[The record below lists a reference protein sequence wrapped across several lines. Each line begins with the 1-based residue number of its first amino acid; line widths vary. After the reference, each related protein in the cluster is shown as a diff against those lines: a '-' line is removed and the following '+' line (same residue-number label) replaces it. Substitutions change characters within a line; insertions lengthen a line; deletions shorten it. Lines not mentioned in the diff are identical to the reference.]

1 MSTTHA
7 RLHAQRADGD
17 AVEFPGL
24 RSPRRQRARL
34 VKVARNCAHDGLAG
48 LVASV
53 VLVANIVS
61 FAALM
66 FPGELSSGLPFVL
79 WSMLVG
85 SAVGGA
91 WIAWATS
98 IPPLATGID
107 SPTGTFLV
115 LLSASAGS
123 AVLASG
129 DGPQVAVTTVMLI
142 YSVATFTSGVLLLV
156 IGVFRW
162 GPYFRF
168 VPYFV
173 AGGFLAATGWFLIA
187 GGVRMTTGHALSM
200 TGIADMWSGAAVARL
215 ASAVAVCLVLLA
227 ARRWIKSGVALP
239 VALLAMCAAG
249 AGILF
254 TLGLGGPTH
263 GWYLASIGQLAPW
276 QPWDAVLDTHFTG
289 PMLVALAPQFV
300 AVTVVALI
308 SLVTK
313 VSSLEVA
320 RQASGDLDREFRA
333 HGVANV
339 CAALVGGLACSVQT
353 GTSRLLEQAGG
364 ATRWSAVFACAVL
377 AVIAIAHVDLPGMV
391 PIPIIAGLVLYL
403 GYTFIVDALRRSFV
417 QRAWLDLALAIVIMV
432 VCVRFGFLV
441 GVLAGLVGA
450 CVVFAINY
458 GRLGV
463 VRRHATRATFA
474 GYVDRSADVSA
485 ELRHNGDAIQIYW
498 LSGYIFFGSS
508 EGLFERIRRDIEAL
522 PRRTVGYVILD
533 FGMVP
538 SADSS
543 AVASLTKLRHYCER
557 KGVTIVYAAAS
568 PHNRVVLEQ
577 GGLIGGRSRH
587 RAFADLNLAL
597 AWCEDEVVAHAAL
610 GGVPDA
616 SGFEDWLRSGLGDDI
631 DVTAFVAFLERRDTQ
646 AGEVL
651 YHEGENADA
660 VDLLASGT
668 LVIDMSRPGGEPLRV
683 RRMMRHTVV
692 GEMGF
697 VRRSVRSA
705 TVSSEGPATVFT
717 LTRAHF
723 ERMRRERPDLA
734 SAFDDFLMRAL
745 ADRVDAVNRA
755 AAAWGA

>member
-1 MSTTHA
+1 MSTTNA
-7 RLHAQRADGD
+7 RLGAQRPEADPVD
-17 AVEFPGL
+17 SPAA

-34 VKVARNCAHDGLAG
+34 VKLARNCAHDGLAG
-48 LVASV
+48 VVASV

-66 FPGELSSGLPFVL
+66 FPGELSSGVPFVL

-91 WIAWATS
+91 YIAWATS

-115 LLSASAGS
+115 LLSASAGT

-129 DGPQVAVTTVMLI
+129 NGPEVAVATVMLI
-142 YSVATFTSGVLLLV
+142 YTVATFTSGALLLV

-173 AGGFLAATGWFLIA
+173 AGGFLAATGWFLVA

-200 TGIADMWSGAAVARL
+200 TGMAGPWSGQSVAKL
-215 ASAVAVCLVLLA
+215 VSAIVVCLVLLA
-227 ARRWIKSGVALP
+227 ARRWIKSGVAMP
-239 VALLAMCAAG
+239 VALLAMCGVG

-254 TLGLGGPTH
+254 ALGRGGPDQ
-263 GWYLASIGQLAPW
+263 GWYLPSIGRLAPW
-276 QPWDAVLDTHFTG
+276 RPWEAALDAHFTW
-289 PMLVALAPQFV
+289 PMLWSLAPEFV

-313 VSSLEVA
+313 VSSIEVA

-339 CAALVGGLACSVQT
+339 GAALIGGLACSVQT

-364 ATRWSAVFACAVL
+364 ATRHSGIVAAAVL
-377 AVIAIAHVDLPGMV
+377 AVIAVAHVDLPGMI

-403 GYTFIVDALRRSFV
+403 GYTFIVDALRRSLQ
-417 QRAWLDLALAIVIMV
+417 QRAWLDLTLAIVIMA

-441 GVLAGLVGA
+441 GVLAGLIGA

-474 GYVDRSADVSA
+474 GYVDRAADVAA
-485 ELRHNGDAIQIYW
+485 ELRHRGDAIQIYW

-533 FGMVP
+533 FGLVP

-543 AVASLTKLRHYCER
+543 AVASLTKLRNYCER
-557 KGVTIVYAAAS
+557 NDVTLVYAAAS
-568 PHNRVVLEQ
+568 PHNRVVLQQ

-597 AWCEDEVVAHAAL
+597 AWCEDEVIAHAAL
-610 GGVPDA
+610 GGAPDVA
-616 SGFEDWLRSGLGDDI
+616 GFEDWLRRGLGDDV
-631 DVTAFVAFLERRDTQ
+631 DVADFIAFLERRDTHD
-646 AGEVL
+646 GEIL
-651 YHEGENADA
+651 YREGEAADV

-668 LVIDMSRPGGEPLRV
+668 LVVDMSRPGGAPLRV
-683 RRMMRHTVV
+683 RRMTMHTIV

-717 LTRAHF
+717 LTRERF

-734 SAFDDFLMRAL
+734 SAFDDFVMRAL